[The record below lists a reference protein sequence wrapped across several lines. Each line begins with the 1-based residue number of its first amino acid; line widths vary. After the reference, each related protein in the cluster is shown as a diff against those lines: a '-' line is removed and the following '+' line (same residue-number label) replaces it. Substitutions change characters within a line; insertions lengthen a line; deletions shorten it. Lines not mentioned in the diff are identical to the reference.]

1 MISVLQQINT
11 VPGVMGSFICDDEGR
26 LTERAFPPLY
36 DTSMLEEAASAIADG
51 ALALEG
57 PTGGADLIDFRYLE
71 GRVVVKTMAASY
83 LFLLCA
89 KEVNLQLLSMSL
101 NVAAKRLEKLMSAPK
116 AEPERARQTHA
127 LQAAEPAQAASLP
140 VVGRGLGLKVQIMK
154 STSSTYWD
162 NMLES
167 IAISRASSVQ
177 ISDHFKTASFKKL
190 KLTNLATKSSKKFP
204 VRVMKDDNEHLF
216 DGKVVMSLA
225 AMESLGVKQ
234 GDLLM
239 AELDIGGGFLGW
251 EGR

>member
-1 MISVLQQINT
+1 MMGVLQQINA
-11 VPGVMGSFICDDEGR
+11 VPGVMGSFICDDEGH

-36 DTSMLEEAASAIADG
+36 DASLLEEAASALADG

-71 GRVVVKTMAASY
+71 GRIVVKAMATSY

-89 KEVNLQLLSMSL
+89 KDVNLQLLSMSL
-101 NVAAKRLEKLMSAPK
+101 NVAARRLEKLIAAQK
-116 AEPERARQTHA
+116 AQPERAKP
-127 LQAAEPAQAASLP
+127 AAELQSAGSHAPGLP
-140 VVGRGLGLKVQIMK
+140 VVGRGLGLRVQVMK

-167 IAISRASSVQ
+167 VAISRLSSIQ
-177 ISDHFKTASFKKL
+177 ISDHFSTANFKKL

-204 VRVMKDDNEHLF
+204 VRVMKDDSEHLF
-216 DGKVVMSLA
+216 DGKVVISVA
-225 AMESLGVKQ
+225 AMEALGVKQ